1 MINGAAINE
10 TAINDVAALPVY
22 PEETE
27 PSTFTTSTL
36 WFTAELPE
44 YD

>member
-10 TAINDVAALPVY
+10 TMINDIAALPVY
-22 PEETE
+22 PSETQ
-27 PSTFTTSTL
+27 PSTYTTSTL

-44 YD
+44 PD